1 MASWGSDATCNVAHE
16 FGWLDH
22 SFYFPNPS
30 GFGPD
35 KSPLPSRAN
44 ISLVNVLHRPRSRY
58 PTTNASVQFFGEKI
72 LLSITNG
79 TSSFTGAFSFL
90 NGWTYK
96 PGAKVL
102 VPVGYKKPF
111 DSGVRF
117 CYNLVNCITRLPR
130 SLLEPLLRTVC
141 CSPPSASWL
150 DFLALGGP
158 KTSLWCQL
166 LSRTTFNK
174 LSS

>member
-1 MASWGSDATCNVAHE
+1 MTLLKAGPKFFIEFLPFIMCSSLVLVAVVVSLVNATCNVAHE
-16 FGWLDH
+16 FGWPDH
-22 SFYFPNPS
+22 SSYFPNPS

-35 KSPLPSRAN
+35 ESPLPSRAN
-44 ISLVNVLHRPRSRY
+44 ISLVNMLHRPRSRY
-58 PTTNASVQFFGEKI
+58 PTTNASVQFCFGEKI
-72 LLSITNG
+72 LLSIANG

-117 CYNLVNCITRLPR
+117 CYNPGQLYNTSTKIT
-130 SLLEPLLRTVC
+130 
-141 CSPPSASWL
+141 A
-150 DFLALGGP
+150 
-158 KTSLWCQL
+158 
-166 LSRTTFNK
+166 RTTTQDRI
-174 LSS
+174 LQSA